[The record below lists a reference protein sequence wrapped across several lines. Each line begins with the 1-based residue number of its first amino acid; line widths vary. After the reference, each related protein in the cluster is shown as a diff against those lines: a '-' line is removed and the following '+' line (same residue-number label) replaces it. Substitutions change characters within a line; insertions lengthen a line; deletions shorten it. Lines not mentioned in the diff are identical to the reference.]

1 MTIDKIGGIG
11 GGSYE
16 PRKSTPVRKTE
27 SKESFDNISISDT
40 AKQKASEAR
49 IQAEVQTIA
58 QKIVASPVDSER
70 SNKLKEVKEKLKNG
84 DYDNLSPEILN
95 AVADRIAE
103 SFLGR

>member
-16 PRKSTPVRKTE
+16 PRKSAPVRKTE

-70 SNKLKEVKEKLKNG
+70 STKLKEVKEKLKNG

>member
-1 MTIDKIGGIG
+1 MTIDKVGGIS

-16 PRKSTPVRKTE
+16 PRKPTPVRKNE
-27 SKESFDNISISDT
+27 AKESFDNISISDT

-49 IQAEVQTIA
+49 LQAEVQTIS
-58 QKIVASPVDSER
+58 QKIVSSPVDSER
-70 SNKLKEVKEKLKNG
+70 SAKLKEVKEKLKNG
-84 DYDNLSPEILN
+84 EYDTLSPEILN

>member
-1 MTIDKIGGIG
+1 MTIDKIGGIS

-16 PRKSTPVRKTE
+16 PRKPSSVRKSD

-40 AKQKASEAR
+40 AKQKASEAKL
-49 IQAEVQTIA
+49 QAEVQTIA
-58 QKIVASPVDSER
+58 QKIVSSPVEPER
-70 SNKLKEVKEKLKNG
+70 SAKLKEVKEKLKNG
-84 DYDNLSPEILN
+84 EYDNLSPEILQ